1 MLVCIDKIT
10 AIRMYDLVMKYW
22 ADRIIEIEKLADKT
36 KDEQEEIQLRN
47 QLKWIKETEILVVIS
62 EEQNEVKKF
71 EAWGL
76 DIVPHREKMKK
87 GYESPDGK
95 SIDIDL
101 AFKNENHPFRVAIV
115 CAMWLTGFDVPSLA
129 TLYLDKPL
137 KAHTLMQAIARA
149 NRVNEGK
156 NNGLI
161 VDYCGIL
168 KNLRKALATFAISGT
183 DDGGDVGP
191 VKSEEELLEEL
202 AATIRMTRLFLT
214 ERKYSLDELIKSAGF
229 DKIAAITKA
238 KEVINQ
244 SEETRK
250 RFEILAREVFK
261 KFKACIT
268 IQGINDFLKDY
279 DAINTIYKKLQDDKA
294 QADISKIIKEMHA
307 IIDDSI
313 VPYEVPTTKDKD
325 KIYDISAID
334 FEKLKEEFQKSPK
347 KNTTAQCLKDYI
359 DSKLQKMLDKNPLR
373 IDFNKRYQE
382 IVSEYNF
389 EKDRI
394 TIEKTF
400 EELMR
405 FVRDLDDEEKRALA
419 EGLDEEYLAL
429 FDLLSKPDLA
439 PQSRT
444 RIKKVAIDLLDAL
457 KKEKLRI
464 DHWREKET
472 TCAEVKSFIHDF
484 LWDESRG
491 LPTESF
497 SNDEVEAKS
506 SAVFD
511 HIYRQYEDAVKNKYA
526 A

>member
-1 MLVCIDKIT
+1 V
-10 AIRMYDLVMKYW
+10 
-22 ADRIIEIEKLADKT
+22 
-36 KDEQEEIQLRN
+36 
-47 QLKWIKETEILVVIS
+47 
-62 EEQNEVKKF
+62 
-71 EAWGL
+71 
-76 DIVPHREKMKK
+76 
-87 GYESPDGK
+87 
-95 SIDIDL
+95 
-101 AFKNENHPFRVAIV
+101 
-115 CAMWLTGFDVPSLA
+115 
-129 TLYLDKPL
+129 
-137 KAHTLMQAIARA
+137 
-149 NRVNEGK
+149 
-156 NNGLI
+156 
-161 VDYCGIL
+161 
-168 KNLRKALATFAISGT
+168 
-183 DDGGDVGP
+183 
-191 VKSEEELLEEL
+191 
-202 AATIRMTRLFLT
+202 
-214 ERKYSLDELIKSAGF
+214 
-229 DKIAAITKA
+229 
-238 KEVINQ
+238 
-244 SEETRK
+244 
-250 RFEILAREVFK
+250 
-261 KFKACIT
+261 
-268 IQGINDFLKDY
+268 KDY

-347 KNTTAQCLKDYI
+347 KNTTVQCLKDYI
-359 DSKLQKMLDKNPLR
+359 DNKLAKMLDKNPLR

-405 FVRDLDDEEKRALA
+405 FVRDLDDEEKRAVR

-429 FDLLSKPDLA
+429 FDLLSKPDLKQ
-439 PQSRT
+439 QSRT

-484 LWDESRG
+484 LWDESCG
-491 LPTESF
+491 LPTDCF